1 VTGEA
6 PATAHSHVVNFYDDE
21 AQVSSEIARF
31 VAEGLTHG
39 ERVIVV
45 ATAAHRSAMDE
56 VLVQFGTDAARA
68 RVAGRL
74 VTLDAEETLATFM
87 VDGVPHLDRFGAHVG
102 SLIDVAAEDGCGVR
116 VFGEMV
122 AVLWQQG
129 NVAGAL
135 ELEMA
140 WNALARQ
147 RPFSLMCAYPTTA
160 LDIGALT
167 DANEVCGLH
176 SDVVPPRSYVRVDP
190 AVTADRAAERT
201 SQVFVPVV
209 SAVPAARRFLMNV
222 LKSWGEDA
230 IAVDA
235 AVVVSELTTN
245 AVLHATSA
253 FRVHLTR
260 RHDIVR
266 ISVDDVGPA
275 RPQPRHAS
283 PEDFGGRGMQLI
295 EALTR
300 AWGCDVLESGKTVWA
315 DIPSCR
321 PGAGFGQP
329 PS

>member
-1 VTGEA
+1 MTGEA
-6 PATAHSHVVNFYDDE
+6 PANAHSHVVNFYDDE
-21 AQVSSEIARF
+21 SQVSSEIARF
-31 VAEGLTHG
+31 VAEGLASG

-45 ATAAHRSAMDE
+45 ATAAHRSAVDE
-56 VLVQFGTDAARA
+56 VLVQFGTDAGRA
-68 RVAGRL
+68 RVSGRL

-87 VDGVPHLDRFGAHVG
+87 VDGLPHLDKFDAHVG
-102 SLIDVAAEDGCGVR
+102 TLIDAAAEDGCGVR

-135 ELEMA
+135 ELETA

-147 RPFSLMCAYPTTA
+147 HPFSLMCAYPTTA
-160 LDIGALT
+160 LDIGALA

-176 SDVVPPRSYVRVDP
+176 SEVVPPRSYVRVNP
-190 AVTADRAAERT
+190 TVTTDRPVERT

-209 SAVPAARRFLMNV
+209 SAVPAARRFLIDV
-222 LKSWGEDA
+222 LRSWGEDA

-253 FRVHLTR
+253 FRVHLSR
-260 RHDIVR
+260 MHDVVR

-275 RPQPRHAS
+275 RPEPRQAA
-283 PEDFGGRGMQLI
+283 PDDFGGRGMQLI
-295 EALTR
+295 QALTR
-300 AWGCDVLESGKTVWA
+300 TWGCDVLESGKTVWA
-315 DIPSCR
+315 DIPS
-321 PGAGFGQP
+321 GQSQAGSAQP
-329 PS
+329 PR

>member
-1 VTGEA
+1 MTGEA

-21 AQVSSEIARF
+21 NQVSSEIARF
-31 VAEGLTHG
+31 VAEGLTRG

-56 VLVQFGTDAARA
+56 VLLQFGTDAARA
-68 RVAGRL
+68 RVSGRL

-87 VDGVPHLDRFGAHVG
+87 VDGLPHLDRFEAHVG
-102 SLIDVAAEDGCGVR
+102 SLIDVAAEDGCLVR

-129 NVAGAL
+129 MVAGAL
-135 ELEMA
+135 ELETA
-140 WNALARQ
+140 WNMLARM
-147 RPFSLMCAYPTTA
+147 RPFSLLCAYPTTA
-160 LDIGALT
+160 LDMAALADT
-167 DANEVCGLH
+167 NEVCGLH
-176 SDVVPPRSYVRVDP
+176 SDVVPPRSYVRVGASPDI
-190 AVTADRAAERT
+190 DRPAERT

-209 SAVPAARRFLMNV
+209 SAVPAARRFLIEV
-222 LKSWGEDA
+222 LRSWGEDA

-245 AVLHATSA
+245 AVLHASSA

-260 RHDIVR
+260 RHDTVR

-275 RPQPRHAS
+275 RPQPREAA

-295 EALTR
+295 NALAR
-300 AWGCDVLESGKTVWA
+300 AWGCDVVETGKTVWA
-315 DIPSCR
+315 DIASTR
-321 PGAGFGQP
+321 PTTASEQLL
-329 PS
+329 S